1 MSDENVTSLLAGLAH
16 EMNTPLGA
24 IKSNTEILDMALR
37 RIAEFVNRSPEST
50 DLQEIL
56 AIIESSL
63 RTNRLACERLI
74 SMVDNV
80 RQFARVED
88 SERKKTNI
96 HQHIENTLALLAY
109 ELKYRI
115 RVVKDF
121 GTIHDIDA
129 FPGQLNQL
137 LLNILQNAIQSISGD
152 GEIHIRTWESPGAVH
167 IAISDTG
174 RGIPEAVLPRIFE
187 PGFTTRKSAHGEGLG
202 LAICSRIVQNHNGR
216 IDVESREG
224 KGSTFNITLERNE
237 ND

>member
-1 MSDENVTSLLAGLAH
+1 MPGLGGLELQRELASDPAPCPV
-16 EMNTPLGA
+16 
-24 IKSNTEILDMALR
+24 I
-37 RIAEFVNRSPEST
+37 F
-50 DLQEIL
+50 
-56 AIIESSL
+56 
-63 RTNRLACERLI
+63 
-74 SMVDNV
+74 
-80 RQFARVED
+80 
-88 SERKKTNI
+88 
-96 HQHIENTLALLAY
+96 
-109 ELKYRI
+109 
-115 RVVKDF
+115 
-121 GTIHDIDA
+121 
-129 FPGQLNQL
+129 
-137 LLNILQNAIQSISGD
+137 ISGD